1 LVRLYGE
8 GEKLGA
14 ARDSPAMREAVGLCV
29 EDVAGQVGC
38 GDDYLRG
45 LKPLL
50 ELAPVV
56 GFQVVYHYGHLL
68 NELLEDEYALSL
80 NGV

>member
-8 GEKLGA
+8 GEQLGA
-14 ARDSPAMREAVGLCV
+14 ARDPLAMREAVGLCV
-29 EDVAGQVGC
+29 EDVVGQVGC
-38 GDDYLRG
+38 CGDYLRG

-50 ELAPVV
+50 EFAPVV
-56 GFQVVYHYGHLL
+56 GLQVVYHYGHLL
-68 NELLEDEYALSL
+68 NELLEDEYALLL

>member
-8 GEKLGA
+8 GEKLRA
-14 ARDSPAMREAVGLCV
+14 ARDSPAMREAVRICV
-29 EDVAGQVGC
+29 ENVVGQVGC

-50 ELAPVV
+50 GSAPVV
-56 GFQVVYHYGHLL
+56 GLQVVYHYGHLL
-68 NELLEDEYALSL
+68 NELLEDEYALLL